1 MQLVLEAGVA
11 GVVVVV
17 LFVAGVVV
25 AGRSAQRGRDPFR
38 AVSPVVV
45 AVLAVGQLGQGW
57 GQRLVR
63 SAVQQAP
70 DAPVG
75 HRLLWLNEGAGEAA
89 ANLVLSGSA
98 ALLLVGFSLWM
109 VRRRHEG

>member
-38 AVSPVVV
+38 AASPLLFGI
-45 AVLAVGQLGQGW
+45 LAAGQLGQGW

-63 SAVQQAP
+63 GALEQLP
-70 DAPVG
+70 DAAVAD
-75 HRLLWLNEGAGEAA
+75 RLLLLNEGAGEAA

-98 ALLLVGFSLWM
+98 ALLLVAFSMWA
-109 VRRRHEG
+109 VRSRDEG